1 VKSKAHGEISRA
13 VVGSGNRAARKQ
25 NKPWGKMPEI
35 KSDVSSGRVDT
46 GGGHLKTRRLRP
58 LASRGISPL
67 ADTGKNDANV
77 KPKNRRQV
85 R

>member
-1 VKSKAHGEISRA
+1 
-13 VVGSGNRAARKQ
+13 
-25 NKPWGKMPEI
+25 MPEI
-35 KSDVSSGRVDT
+35 KSDVSSGRVGA
-46 GGGHLKTRRLRP
+46 GGGHVKVRRLRPLASRGLRP